1 MAVVQLRCKAMTGA
15 WLTSFCTARYSLD
28 YGPEVLCQWGDNML
42 QVPPGQHNIRVW
54 YNYIGPTNR
63 GETVFTAT
71 DERPTLVVYTTR
83 WNIFV
88 KGKMEVDGMMVAPNG
103 APLGPGPSAAM
114 IPGGPQVPGTQM
126 APQGAAPPQDAARAA
141 NPPAWHP
148 DPTRRHEMRWWDGQA
163 WSGSVS
169 DGGVVTTD
177 PV

>member
-1 MAVVQLRCKAMTGA
+1 MAVVQLRTKAMTGA
-15 WLTSFCTARYSLD
+15 WLTSLCRARYSLD
-28 YGPEVLCQWGDNML
+28 YGPEVFCAWGDNML
-42 QVPPGQHNIRVW
+42 QIPPGQHNIRVW

-71 DERPTLVVYTTR
+71 DERPTLIVYTTR
-83 WNIFV
+83 WNIFL

-103 APLGPGPSAAM
+103 ATLGPGPSAAL
-114 IPGGPQVPGTQM
+114 IPGGPQAPGM
-126 APQGAAPPQDAARAA
+126 PPQGMPPQDAAAAA

-148 DPTRRHEMRWWDGQA
+148 DPTRRHELRWWDGQA